1 MPVIVFASPKGGAG
15 KTTSAFVLAT
25 EVASKGVRTAIID
38 ADPNHP
44 IENWQKRG
52 GNAENL
58 TILKNDDED
67 LILDDIDHAKKNFD
81 FVIVDLEGTA
91 NLAVAYAISRADL
104 VIIPSQ
110 RSSLDAGEAAKA
122 VALVK
127 RQSSVAGR
135 VIHFSLLLTRTSAAI
150 RTKGLKRMMQ
160 NIESRAI
167 DIFETEI
174 IDREAFKAIFD
185 HTKTLYQLSPSQVS
199 GLESA
204 RSNAESFAYEVIN
217 KLKTNLQNNLETVN
231 KHDAYAS

>member
-15 KTTSAFVLAT
+15 KTTSAFILAT
-25 EVASKGVRTAIID
+25 EVASKGVKTAIID

-44 IENWQKRG
+44 IENWKNRG
-52 GNAENL
+52 GFAENM
-58 TILKNDDED
+58 TIIKSDDED
-67 LILDDIDHAKKNFD
+67 RILDEIDHAKRNYD

-127 RQSSVAGR
+127 RQSSVANR
-135 VIHFSLLLTRTSAAI
+135 IIHFSLLLTRTSAAI
-150 RTKGLKRMMQ
+150 RTKSLKKMVQ
-160 NIESRAI
+160 NIEARSL

-185 HTKTLYQLSPSQVS
+185 HTKTLHQLSASHVS

-204 RSNAESFAYEVIN
+204 RANAESFAYEVIN
-217 KLKTNLQNNLETVN
+217 KLKKNLKNKHNNLERVA
-231 KHDAYAS
+231 DYE